1 MFEIR
6 IICDPAD
13 TDRITTALAQVF
25 TTGQA
30 RVHTARSTDKT
41 RLYVTA
47 DHHPAT
53 EWPTPTQA
61 YTGAPSILDEIGW
74 TVRTLADNPLTAHT
88 GREFWLRKAAL
99 LDRIALGD
107 EVAPAVSDATD
118 AATQA
123 ARQLMDFDD
132 AAVIC
137 DPRYYVRQQYA
148 RYNAHR

>member
-6 IICDPAD
+6 IICEPAD
-13 TDRITTALAQVF
+13 VDRITAALAQTF
-25 TTGQA
+25 TTGMA
-30 RVHTARSTDKT
+30 RFHTTRSTGQT

-47 DHHPAT
+47 DLQPAAP
-53 EWPTPTQA
+53 EWPTPEQA
-61 YTGAPSILDEIGW
+61 YEGAPSILDEIGW
-74 TVRTLADNPLTAHT
+74 TVRTLADDPLTANA

-99 LDRIALGD
+99 LDRIVLGD
-107 EVAPAVSDATD
+107 GTAPAVD
-118 AATQA
+118 AADAAMQA

-148 RYNAHR
+148 RQNTRH